1 MNRGMSLARNLR
13 SISSYAFFNNN
24 RIVPPSKYYHAA
36 SSLQNIRPLSTSSP
50 SEDDDNSV
58 KQRLDIAIVGL
69 PNAGKSQLLNALVGT
84 KVAAV
89 SRKRHTTRN
98 GILAARTMDNTQ
110 LVFVDTPGFM
120 HHGSTAKEGVRQL
133 AAEASSEMDEVDYV
147 LLVVDGAKKMEQDVK
162 RTIVMLMFMAL
173 RSRGRREG
181 NGHAI
186 DDKQQAKF
194 AVVVNKVDLVTPK
207 EKLLVI
213 AGEVGSMADSCIRL
227 LLQQRRSPTKVRLA
241 DLVEHVLNKHVDE
254 EGFAGVHDNDME
266 LFATLTPEFHFT
278 SAITKDDEGVDD
290 VLGMLLDR
298 ATPTKEDWIVD
309 TDVEGNTSSMM
320 STVEIV
326 EEILREKIYRC
337 LHREVPHNV
346 TQQNKLFR
354 YSSSKSEDGNEK
366 RILYISQ
373 DLVVRTKSHQRLV
386 LGTGGKTLE
395 RIKSTALKD
404 LEDVFD
410 CKVDLELNVK
420 FSKLMHS
427 LPLEADAV
435 GSIGRLVD

>member
-1 MNRGMSLARNLR
+1 MNGGMSLARNLR
-13 SISSYAFFNNN
+13 NISGYALFNKN

-36 SSLQNIRPLSTSSP
+36 PASLNNIRPFSTTSP
-50 SEDDDNSV
+50 TDDDTSI

-69 PNAGKSQLLNALVGT
+69 PNAGKSQLLNSLVGT

-147 LLVVDGAKKMEQDVK
+147 LLVVDGAKKIDQDVK

-186 DDKQQAKF
+186 DEKQQAKF
-194 AVVVNKVDLVTPK
+194 AVVINKVDLVTPK

-213 AGEVGSMADSCIRL
+213 AGEVGSMAESCIRL
-227 LLQQRRSPTKVRLA
+227 LLEQRRSPTKVRLG
-241 DLVEHVLNKHVDE
+241 DLVEHVLMKHVDE
-254 EGFAGVHDNDME
+254 EGFDGVHDNDME

-278 SAITKDDEGVDD
+278 SAIIKDDEGVDD

-320 STVEIV
+320 SSVEIV

-337 LHREVPHNV
+337 LHKEVPHNV
-346 TQQNKLFR
+346 TQQNKFFR
-354 YSSSKSEDGNEK
+354 YSSSKSEDGEK
-366 RILYISQ
+366 RALYIAQ

-404 LEDVFD
+404 LEKVFD
-410 CKVDLELNVK
+410 CKVDLDLNVK

-435 GSIGRLVD
+435 GSLGRLVD